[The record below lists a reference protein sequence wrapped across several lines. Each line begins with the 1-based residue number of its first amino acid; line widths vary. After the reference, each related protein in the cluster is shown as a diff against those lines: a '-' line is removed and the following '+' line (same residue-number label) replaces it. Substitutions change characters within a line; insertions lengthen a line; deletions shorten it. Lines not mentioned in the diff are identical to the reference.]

1 MSIQE
6 RGKGGENGEVGSEQT
21 LETLFLTAR
30 FLWKEPLTS
39 SPMQE
44 GRESLGQR
52 GTGIR
57 WVLATRQT
65 KQHLSRLKVRQQHR
79 EEEEDKRRDG
89 EELTFIEHLL

>member
-1 MSIQE
+1 MDSRVSIQE

-44 GRESLGQR
+44 GGESLGR
-52 GTGIR
+52 GG
-57 WVLATRQT
+57 QE
-65 KQHLSRLKVRQQHR
+65 S
-79 EEEEDKRRDG
+79 DG
-89 EELTFIEHLL
+89 FWPQGRPSSI